1 MKPLFTFLML
11 CLIYCPA
18 SFADFDLPG
27 KGELIYPTGMVK
39 PFEFG
44 FGWNEA
50 QSKIRIGNKQYDL
63 NELPESYS
71 VAIAMS
77 KDEKNV
83 WVQEFAKGYFEQ
95 FNWQIGSHVISLR
108 KQSFDHAVKGDYV
121 LTVDGTDY
129 FFVSRAASITIKFAQ
144 DGIESVT
151 ADGVTKDM
159 GNK

>member
-1 MKPLFTFLML
+1 MKLLSTLAAFFLF
-11 CLIYCPA
+11 YCPA

-50 QSKIRIGNKQYDL
+50 QSKIRIGNKHYDL
-63 NELPESYS
+63 KELPESYS

-95 FNWQIGSHVISLR
+95 FNWQIGSHVITLR